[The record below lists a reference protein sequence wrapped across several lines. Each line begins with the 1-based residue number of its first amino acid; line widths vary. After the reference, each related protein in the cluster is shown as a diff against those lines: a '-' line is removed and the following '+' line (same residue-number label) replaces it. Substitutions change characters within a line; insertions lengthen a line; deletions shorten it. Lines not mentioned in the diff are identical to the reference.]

1 MERDVLCP
9 NRMLG
14 LGPQLG
20 DKAAKEIS
28 IQMGRDAVHH
38 LLAEYETI
46 AAVIENDI
54 MEERARYVNP
64 PKAQG
69 EPPLQTPED

>member
-1 MERDVLCP
+1 
-9 NRMLG
+9 MLG

-20 DKAAKEIS
+20 DKATKDIS
-28 IQMGRDAVHH
+28 TKWGRDAGHPLPV
-38 LLAEYETI
+38 EDETI
-46 AAVIENDI
+46 VTVIENDI
-54 MEERARYVNP
+54 MEEGARYVNP